1 MAKESTDDLKKA
13 QSKASGPESH
23 GAAMLSDAKANDFN
37 KAVKNLV
44 DYLKNEKFKVLLV
57 VAFAIIGTVLSILGP
72 KILAGATNKIQ
83 NYVIKDQ
90 IYSQIQKIFP
100 RDKKFLLIG
109 NSKISRIKC
118 VRKPTSNSRNL
129 RLNLKKRH
137 QRFVQLRLKN

>member
-1 MAKESTDDLKKA
+1 MLKVADEMKTAKNHAGGLHKEENNGKRINNLKKA

-72 KILAGATNKIQ
+72 KIFGW
-83 NYVIKDQ
+83 
-90 IYSQIQKIFP
+90 
-100 RDKKFLLIG
+100 RDK
-109 NSKISRIKC
+109 
-118 VRKPTSNSRNL
+118 
-129 RLNLKKRH
+129 
-137 QRFVQLRLKN
+137 